1 MGAYEN
7 PVTVV
12 DNQSGKIWANAIMSL
27 GNNASKI
34 LDQERDRLLAEN
46 KEFSIRLRK
55 IQEQGAKDYDFL
67 SNALGEADITD
78 QQIYDQAQIFQNQKT
93 KASSMLLQTGRPP
106 EELALAQKEFNQ
118 ANQALKGLIP
128 YVKARGESMEDYLKQ
143 IGNNPSNVGKQG
155 YASMTENQE
164 FQVGTWIDTGFLKG
178 SKEIIYDKE
187 KGWGTKYKE
196 LDDKETGLDGKEFVI
211 WGTQASNYT
220 TTKVPTVDKS
230 LSNIL
235 LETGVI
241 DKNGKLTEDYQYFD
255 SPQTRTETS
264 RDGTITAL
272 IVGPNWE
279 KAAVAINDR
288 VNQMSKGYL
297 QDYKTANAIWRNVL
311 GQSEDLNIVD
321 GGGIDPEQAKEF
333 TNMLKLRAGQYI
345 PNVDYVPATDKK
357 AEQWIQEN
365 PGAFERKSFK
375 STGGGNDDD
384 SKNNKTIPDYVY
396 TIKLPLTKSQGPSE
410 KGKNFV
416 NLGEL
421 ELILSKPPAN
431 IKVKSSIESAGRKGT
446 VFTKTIDGADRD
458 ITIYDNTTDDEVR
471 AQLEF
476 LETGNYK
483 KPEVKN
489 KNEEFSLYIEE
500 QKD

>member
-7 PVTVV
+7 PVTIV
-12 DNQSGKIWANAIMSL
+12 DNQSGQIWANAIISL
-27 GNNASKI
+27 GNNVSKI
-34 LDQERDRLLAEN
+34 LDQERDRLLDEN

-55 IQEQGAKDYDFL
+55 IQEQGVKDYDFL
-67 SNALGEADITD
+67 SNALGEANITD

-93 KASSMLLQTGRPP
+93 KASSILLQTGRPP
-106 EELALAQKEFNQ
+106 EELAQAQKEFNQ

-128 YVKARGESMEDYLKQ
+128 YIKSRGESMQDYLEQ

-230 LSNIL
+230 LANIL
-235 LETGVI
+235 LETGVV

-264 RDGTITAL
+264 KDGTITAL

-321 GGGIDPEQAKEF
+321 GGGIDAEQAKEF
-333 TNMLKLRAGQYI
+333 TKLLKLRAGQYI

-375 STGGGNDDD
+375 SKTTDGGGSD
-384 SKNNKTIPDYVY
+384 SKKNINIDYIDKIDFSNVLY
-396 TIKLPLTKSQGPSE
+396 KPEDPSSKNDKVNFDKLES
-410 KGKNFV
+410 
-416 NLGEL
+416 
-421 ELILSKPPAN
+421 IISKPPGNFITKKLDAVEGGQALT
-431 IKVKSSIESAGRKGT
+431 ISKTVEGADRSVTIFPDSSIE
-446 VFTKTIDGADRD
+446 D
-458 ITIYDNTTDDEVR
+458 IK
-471 AQLEF
+471 AQLRF
-476 LETGNYK
+476 LETG
-483 KPEVKN
+483 ESSAAKN
-489 KNEEFSLYIEE
+489 KNEEFSLYVE
-500 QKD
+500 

>member
-46 KEFSIRLRK
+46 KEFGIRLRK

-67 SNALGEADITD
+67 SNALGEANVND

-106 EELALAQKEFNQ
+106 EELAQAQKEFNQ

-128 YVKARGESMEDYLKQ
+128 YIKSRGESMQDYLEQ

-235 LETGVI
+235 LETGVV

-264 RDGTITAL
+264 KDGTITAL

-333 TNMLKLRAGQYI
+333 SNMLKLRAGQYI

-375 STGGGNDDD
+375 STSSNNNNNNN
-384 SKNNKTIPDYVY
+384 SKTLPDYVY
-396 TIKLPLTKSQGPSE
+396 TIKLPMSKGSGPSE
-410 KGKNFV
+410 KGKDFID
-416 NLGEL
+416 LGKL
-421 ELILSKPPAN
+421 ELVLAKPPAN
-431 IKVKSSIESAGRKGT
+431 IKVKSSISSAGRQGT

-458 ITIYDNTTDDEVR
+458 ITIYDNATVEEVR

-476 LETGNYK
+476 LETGK
-483 KPEVKN
+483 SKTPEVNVDKLDFTLSPTN
-489 KNEEFSLYIEE
+489 
-500 QKD
+500 

>member
-7 PVTVV
+7 PVTIV
-12 DNQSGKIWANAIMSL
+12 DNQSGQIWANAIISL

-34 LDQERDRLLAEN
+34 LDQERDRLLDEN

-55 IQEQGAKDYDFL
+55 IQEQGVKDYDFL
-67 SNALGEADITD
+67 SNALGEANITD

-106 EELALAQKEFNQ
+106 EELAQAQKEFNQ

-128 YVKARGESMEDYLKQ
+128 YIKSRGESMQDYLEQ

-235 LETGVI
+235 LETGVV

-264 RDGTITAL
+264 KDGTITAL

-321 GGGIDPEQAKEF
+321 GGGIDPEQSKEF
-333 TNMLKLRAGQYI
+333 TKLLKLRAGQYI
-345 PNVDYVPATDKK
+345 PNVDYVSATDKK

-375 STGGGNDDD
+375 SKTSEGGGG
-384 SKNNKTIPDYVY
+384 KNNKTIPNYVY
-396 TIKLPLTKSQGPSE
+396 TIKLPMSKSIGPAVGE
-410 KGKNFV
+410 GEDFIDLGK
-416 NLGEL
+416 L
-421 ELILSKPPAN
+421 ELVLAKPPAN
-431 IKVKSSIESAGRKGT
+431 IKVKSSISSAGRQGT

-458 ITIYDNTTDDEVR
+458 ITIYDNATEEEVR

-476 LETGNYK
+476 LETGASK
-483 KPEVKN
+483 KPEVN
-489 KNEEFSLYIEE
+489 IE
-500 QKD
+500 KLDFTLSPTD